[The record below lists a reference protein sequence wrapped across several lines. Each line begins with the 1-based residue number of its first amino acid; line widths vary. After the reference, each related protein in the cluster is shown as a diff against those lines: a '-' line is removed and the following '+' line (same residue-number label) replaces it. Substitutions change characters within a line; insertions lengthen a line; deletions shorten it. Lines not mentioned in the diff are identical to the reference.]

1 MTVGVGPGVRRGFP
15 LPPLAVAVVLVL
27 VSGLGGALASRTQL
41 ALHAC
46 LPGEGPVGW
55 LGLRLALLR
64 ASVDCPEGTLALGG
78 STSRSALVVVSVAV
92 PTLLAHVLA
101 AACGLSLSALL
112 ARAAS
117 GVRGV
122 LGAAWRVLPA
132 EPRATWW
139 RAVGLVPARTVVV
152 LRRAGDAAHPDR
164 GPPAPAAA

>member
-1 MTVGVGPGVRRGFP
+1 MTVGGRPVLWRRSS
-15 LPPLAVAVVLVL
+15 LPPLAVGAVLAL
-27 VSGLGGALASRTQL
+27 VSGLGAVFVSQTQF

-92 PTLLAHVLA
+92 PTLLAHLLA
-101 AACGLSLSALL
+101 AACGLSLSALA

-117 GVRGV
+117 GVREV

-132 EPRATWW
+132 APRATTW
-139 RAVGLVPARTVVV
+139 RAARVVTARTVVV

-164 GPPAPAAA
+164 GPPAPVAA